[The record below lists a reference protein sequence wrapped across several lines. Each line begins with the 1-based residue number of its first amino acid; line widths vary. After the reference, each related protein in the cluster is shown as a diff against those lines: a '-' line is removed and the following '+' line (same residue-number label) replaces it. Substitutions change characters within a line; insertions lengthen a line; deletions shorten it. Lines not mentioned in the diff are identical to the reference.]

1 MIGCF
6 LNSNIVTG
14 LVILRFTLL
23 VTSSLCLILC
33 PHLYNIYK
41 KKNLYLYLCY
51 SRLREHGATA
61 LGPAALISVAMA
73 SQFAGSKVSFQSVL
87 ILPIILPYW
96 KKNTTNNTLMS
107 HVVSEGWSLLYHPDK
122 RKTQVGGEVEFSIL
136 EKVV

>member
-1 MIGCF
+1 
-6 LNSNIVTG
+6 
-14 LVILRFTLL
+14 
-23 VTSSLCLILC
+23 
-33 PHLYNIYK
+33 
-41 KKNLYLYLCY
+41 
-51 SRLREHGATA
+51 
-61 LGPAALISVAMA
+61 MA